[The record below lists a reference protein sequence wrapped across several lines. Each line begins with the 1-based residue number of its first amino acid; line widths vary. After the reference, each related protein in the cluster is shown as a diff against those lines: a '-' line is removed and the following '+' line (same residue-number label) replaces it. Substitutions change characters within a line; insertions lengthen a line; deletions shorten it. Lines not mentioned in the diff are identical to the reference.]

1 MQQFFFAG
9 NSHTKI
15 RHMETVIWELAVAGK
30 CRPSRNS
37 SPQHPPRHIERHHV
51 TEKK

>member
-1 MQQFFFAG
+1 MFKTIAGNQETTVPWKIEDATFFAG

-30 CRPSRNS
+30 C
-37 SPQHPPRHIERHHV
+37 
-51 TEKK
+51 